1 MKTFKTGIISLD
13 SQLRGGFP
21 ADSVILILEDP
32 GAGAD
37 VFSFHFAIEGLKNGE
52 KVLYV
57 ITDDTADELKESMTL
72 YFDIPPD
79 ELSKL
84 NILDLFS
91 PRLRDVKA
99 ERNAKEF
106 LKKMRY
112 DPLNGLRTLLQNEKY
127 DRVIVNNI
135 IYFFMYCDHEEV
147 FKLIEEFSIIS
158 KRNESIFLVLMTKGM
173 FDSQTETAMKHV
185 ADGVIELTVREVEN
199 EVQRRFKVIKLKR
212 VLVPKSI
219 LRYDLTEKGIKMESV
234 MRVL

>member
-1 MKTFKTGIISLD
+1 MKIFKTGIVPLD
-13 SQLRGGFP
+13 TQLRGGFP
-21 ADSVILILEDP
+21 ASSVVLILEDP

-37 VFSFHFAIEGLKNGE
+37 IFSFHFAIEGLKNGE

-57 ITDDTADELKESMTL
+57 TTDDTEDELKENMML
-72 YFDIPPD
+72 YFDIPPE
-79 ELSKL
+79 ELSKMK
-84 NILDLFS
+84 ILYLVS

-99 ERNAKEF
+99 EKDAKEF
-106 LKKMRY
+106 LRKIRY
-112 DPLNGLRTLLQNEKY
+112 DPLNGLKILIQNEHF
-127 DRVIVNNI
+127 DRVIINNI
-135 IYFFMYCDHEEV
+135 TYFFMYYDKEEV
-147 FKLIEEFSIIS
+147 FKLTEEFSVVS
-158 KRNESIFLVLMTKGM
+158 KRNESIFLILMTKGM

-199 EVQRRFKVIKLKR
+199 EVQRRFKVLKLKR